1 MTNPVNLTDL
11 LQAIGP
17 GNLNFQQ
24 LDNCLESVKAKQG
37 VAMVT
42 FGTEAISPND
52 AATDDMPHGII
63 IWVDR
68 DLYQQR
74 FQALQRGEGQT
85 YGQLQAQLNEALA
98 LLREA
103 IGETPQTQSFP
114 ARCDA
119 AMAGHRPGHTHHH
132 LITRDPG
139 DVLPAMGEPGRICLA
154 SEVGAATFI
163 KHDPLPRIAR
173 TEVVITAPERIWLQV
188 GDEEHYSSEPFP
200 NNTSEVTWCMES
212 VAGCEVPYIRADLFA
227 TPPLIYSQDDKQGGE
242 A

>member
-24 LDNCLESVKAKQG
+24 LDNCLESVKTRQG

-103 IGETPQTQSFP
+103 GVVVSEAMPFFADRKATYKVEMIHLL
-114 ARCDA
+114 RKRIDA
-119 AMAGHRPGHTHHH
+119 LLDGQMTVPAMA
-132 LITRDPG
+132 
-139 DVLPAMGEPGRICLA
+139 V
-154 SEVGAATFI
+154 
-163 KHDPLPRIAR
+163 
-173 TEVVITAPERIWLQV
+173 TETIRTAPERIWLQV
-188 GDEEHYSSEPFP
+188 GDQSHCHSEPFP
-200 NNTSEVTWCMES
+200 SDTSEVSWCADS
-212 VAGCEVPYIRADLFA
+212 VMACEVPYVRADLA
-227 TPPLIYSQDDKQGGE
+227 EPAVLQGGE
-242 A
+242 PCDSASPSSSPA